1 MSNQSNTGDILYNG
15 CEICQGYV
23 PEDRQICKA
32 CEDATVFSSMDKTP
46 EGVIRKYRPAIVRAA
61 KAHPAKI
68 IDQNAVYELGKIG
81 LPFFLAELAE
91 RKDQN
96 HMTSTRNLLIE
107 AIASTRVL
115 VERLAI
121 VHCSSAE
128 DADAYRFYLEQA
140 ARSADPM
147 R

>member
-1 MSNQSNTGDILYNG
+1 MSQNTEMCFKCGT
-15 CEICQGYV
+15 YV
-23 PEDRQICKA
+23 PEGRQICPT
-32 CEDATVFSSMDKTP
+32 CEREANAAINCKTA
-46 EGVIRKYRPAIVRAA
+46 EGVLRKWRPAIIRAA

-81 LPFFLAELAE
+81 LPFFLAELADQQ
-91 RKDQN
+91 DQN
-96 HMTSTRNLLIE
+96 HMTSSRNLLIE
-107 AIASTRVL
+107 AIAHTRVL

-128 DADAYRFYLEQA
+128 DAGAYRFYLEQA
-140 ARSADPM
+140 ARAADPE

>member
-1 MSNQSNTGDILYNG
+1 MSQDTEKCFKCGT
-15 CEICQGYV
+15 YV
-23 PEDRQICKA
+23 PEGRQICPT
-32 CEDATVFSSMDKTP
+32 CEMEANAGINGKTA
-46 EGVIRKYRPAIVRAA
+46 EGVLRKWRPAIIRAA

-81 LPFFLAELAE
+81 LPFFLAELADQQ
-91 RKDQN
+91 DQN
-96 HMTSTRNLLIE
+96 HMTSSRNLLIE
-107 AIASTRVL
+107 AIAHTRVL

-128 DADAYRFYLEQA
+128 DAGAYRFYLEQA